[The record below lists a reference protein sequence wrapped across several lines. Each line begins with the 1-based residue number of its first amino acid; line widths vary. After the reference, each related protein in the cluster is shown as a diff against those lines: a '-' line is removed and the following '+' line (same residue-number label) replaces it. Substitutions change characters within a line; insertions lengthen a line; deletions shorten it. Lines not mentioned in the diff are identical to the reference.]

1 MTRPRLFGLPQ
12 AVTNLSDDLSYARG
26 SMSRETYLSRFDR
39 GEGGKFSLL
48 AIDRL
53 TARIGE
59 LTSPTDR
66 VYVFGFA
73 GGGVLVKSHRQSV
86 SRFFW
91 SRPVVLEFESG
102 RPGYGSSG
110 LLADLTRTP
119 PAVVALQKHDWGLAE
134 KTTPDSIQFF
144 INQPQLLA
152 WLEAGYSLDYEDAA
166 FVVWRRKT

>member
-1 MTRPRLFGLPQ
+1 
-12 AVTNLSDDLSYARG
+12 
-26 SMSRETYLSRFDR
+26 MSRETYLSRFDR
-39 GEGGKFSLL
+39 GEVGKFSLL
-48 AIDRL
+48 SIDRL
-53 TARIGE
+53 TARIDE

-73 GGGVLVKSHRQSV
+73 GGGVLVKSHRQSA

-102 RPGYGSSG
+102 RPGYGSVG
-110 LLADLTRTP
+110 LLADLNRTT

-134 KTTPDSIQFF
+134 TTTPDSIQFF